1 MTEPKTLTLD
11 DLATPSLIL
20 DRTRLERNAAFMSRR
35 MADMGLRLRPHL
47 KTAKS
52 ADVARLATAGHFGGI
67 TVSTLAEARYFAENG
82 ILDMVYAVA
91 LAPQKLDLVAA
102 LQREFGA
109 RITVLT
115 DDPGVARAIAERAPA
130 LAAELPVLMEVDCG
144 GGRAGVTLDDPRLIE
159 IAQILDAAE
168 NVSFEG
174 VLTHA
179 GQSYHCH
186 SVAEI
191 VEVAETER
199 ATVVA
204 AADAL
209 KAAGIPCKTIS
220 GGSTPTAVQGRSFD
234 GMTEMRPGV
243 YVFSDLMQ
251 AALGWGDHGNIA
263 VTVLASVIGHR
274 HDLGQI
280 LIDAGGLA
288 LSKDRGMD
296 HLDASVGMGLVCD
309 RLGRQAIAG
318 LYVDDT
324 HQEHGILRMN
334 NGAAPPYDD
343 LPIGSRVRILPVHAC
358 MTAAGH
364 DRYHV
369 VADGDEVIVNEWPRA
384 GGW

>member
-1 MTEPKTLTLD
+1 MTAIDTLTLD

-20 DRTRLERNAAFMSRR
+20 DRSRLEANAAIMSKRL
-35 MADMGLRLRPHL
+35 ADMGIRLRPHL

-52 ADVARLATAGHFGGI
+52 ADVARIATAGHFGGI
-67 TVSTLAEARYFAENG
+67 TVSTLAEAKYFAQNG

-91 LAPQKLDLVAA
+91 LAPQKLAFVSV
-102 LQREFGA
+102 LQATYGA
-109 RITVLT
+109 RITVLV
-115 DDPGVARAIAERAPA
+115 DSLDAARGIADLAPA
-130 LAAELPVLMEVDCG
+130 MPDQLPVLMEIDCG
-144 GGRAGVTLDDPRLIE
+144 GGRAGVTLNDPNLIA
-159 IAQILDAAE
+159 IAKILHAAK

-186 SVAEI
+186 SAAEI
-191 VEVAETER
+191 VAVAETER
-199 ATVVA
+199 DTVVA
-204 AADAL
+204 AARML
-209 KAAGIPCKTIS
+209 EAAGVPCPVIS
-220 GGSTPTAVQGRSFD
+220 GGSTPTAVHAANFD

-251 AALGWGDHGNIA
+251 AALGWGDHDTIV
-263 VTVLASVIGHR
+263 VTVLATVIGHR
-274 HDLGQI
+274 RDLGQI

-296 HLDASVGMGLVCD
+296 HIDPSVGMGLVFD
-309 RLGRQAIAG
+309 KLARQAIAG

-334 NGAAPPYDD
+334 NGAEPPFDAI
-343 LPIGSRVRILPVHAC
+343 PIGERVRVLPVHVC
-358 MTAAGH
+358 MTAAAH

-369 VADGDEVIVNEWPRA
+369 VANGDEVVIDEWVRA